1 MIERLRELFSFNV
14 SSPEQKTDNGHNVE
28 LVSCPLREI
37 ICSVHLSAIND
48 NIIESEKYRKSK
60 DFDRSIETLKSAFQ
74 RSSEL
79 LNHPC
84 TSCAHHFRSKI
95 YESLENIN
103 DELEKKSRGLFS
115 RKKHKSSYLKAKRVL
130 REFKMEGANNKFQ
143 FNNSSKQFLGN
154 HLN

>member
-14 SSPEQKTDNGHNVE
+14 TSPEQKTDNGHNVE

-37 ICSVHLSAIND
+37 ICNVHLAAIND
-48 NIIESEKYRKSK
+48 NLKESEKYRKEK
-60 DFDRSIETLKSAFQ
+60 DFNKSIDILKTAFQ
-74 RSSEL
+74 RSTEL

-103 DELEKKSRGLFS
+103 DELEKKSKGLFS
-115 RKKHKSSYLKAKRVL
+115 RKKHKSSFLKAKRLL
-130 REFKMEGANNKFQ
+130 REFKIEGANNKFEI
-143 FNNSSKQFLGN
+143 NNSAKQFLGN